1 MNKLVEEGRNNLENL
16 WAGHLIERGLYDKA
30 TFIITAENVRPN
42 LHREMVQ
49 HHMDNGLRKYMNQVI
64 ERKTSIQQNR
74 LLKEGVF
81 AINSL
86 LGGSSKKNKE
96 TYNGFKDELTDW
108 SKYKGQGVR
117 LFI

>member
-1 MNKLVEEGRNNLENL
+1 
-16 WAGHLIERGLYDKA
+16 
-30 TFIITAENVRPN
+30 
-42 LHREMVQ
+42 
-49 HHMDNGLRKYMNQVI
+49 MNQVI